1 MWIRKVGLKIRKEIE
16 EIPSN
21 RKHYQTRVN
30 LKNIMENVSPTLLTL
45 LCEISN
51 SFKSSLMAGMIG
63 NMITSTVNQLAQP
76 IQVGIGVLLQ
86 RKSLIDTLYR
96 FGVCSSYDE
105 VLRFK
110 TSAAVAASKNA
121 TIMGIS
127 SSESGLVQVI
137 ADNFDANISS
147 QNGLVSTHGLAVIVT
162 QQEGIDA
169 VPQVSCIERV
179 DKGKN
184 NECLKAGIA
193 VKRYSSQKK
202 APMP

>member
-1 MWIRKVGLKIRKEIE
+1 MSQNQSRLWSSADLFSMYVSFGGLLQKRQLVLNVLKYFGDSIIALSGNGVANVYAFKTKENSFIKQEYESQDIDTMWIRKVGLKIRKEIE

-96 FGVCSSYDE
+96 F
-105 VLRFK
+105 
-110 TSAAVAASKNA
+110 
-121 TIMGIS
+121 
-127 SSESGLVQVI
+127 
-137 ADNFDANISS
+137 
-147 QNGLVSTHGLAVIVT
+147 
-162 QQEGIDA
+162 
-169 VPQVSCIERV
+169 RV
-179 DKGKN
+179 
-184 NECLKAGIA
+184 
-193 VKRYSSQKK
+193 
-202 APMP
+202 